1 LPLARPECAFPDRSA
16 FVGLFYCNTRRAGPI
31 AGVRGMSMTVKMMN
45 GEVGGVTVDI
55 YRPTSPKPFSGL
67 DYVLCAIAFFLV
79 GIAFVPQ
86 ITTWVK

>member
-1 LPLARPECAFPDRSA
+1 
-16 FVGLFYCNTRRAGPI
+16 
-31 AGVRGMSMTVKMMN
+31 MSMTVKMMN

-67 DYVLCAIAFFLV
+67 DYVLCAIAFFLM